1 MMKRP
6 VPAMNFPAPATFAPQ
21 KRRSVPNRL
30 RLLRESSDRRLED
43 QEMKLT
49 HACSALALLFGMGA
63 IGASLPAHAAGGTI
77 VLAQAGGGTGGTG
90 STGSGQSSESGAE
103 HPLSVSPASPTLA
116 LECDVDGD
124 GFVSTDEA
132 RVCDTQRFS
141 DLAGGGDSLTEELF
155 ATGMADS
162 TADPSATFAEIDA
175 DGDGEVSQEEWLLWR
190 EQGFAAATE
199 GTGGRMAVDD
209 YGRWD
214 LGED

>member
-1 MMKRP
+1 
-6 VPAMNFPAPATFAPQ
+6 
-21 KRRSVPNRL
+21 
-30 RLLRESSDRRLED
+30 
-43 QEMKLT
+43 MKLT

-63 IGASLPAHAAGGTI
+63 IGASLPAHAAGDTM
-77 VLAQAGGGTGGTG
+77 VLAQAGGGGGAGGGGAGGTG
-90 STGSGQSSESGAE
+90 GSGSTGGGQSGESGAE
-103 HPLSVSPASPTLA
+103 HPLAVSPATPTLA

-124 GFVSTDEA
+124 GFVNVDEA

-141 DLAGGGDSLTEELF
+141 DLAGEGDSLTEELF

-162 TADPSATFAEIDA
+162 TTDPSATFAEIDA